1 MFWTVLL
8 AVILV
13 AVVLIRKTFIIVEM
27 RLEVVKERLG
37 KYQKT
42 LKPGFHFLV
51 PFIDRVAYTQEMREE
66 VLDVPSQRCITKDN
80 IEVDVDGILYLKV
93 MDAAKASYGIG
104 DYMKA
109 AINLAQTTMRS
120 EIGKITLDDTF
131 SEREAMNEN
140 IVQEI
145 DKASDPWGVKVMR
158 YEIRDIEPSS
168 QVIQTLEKQMEAERD
183 KRAEITLST
192 GERDARINVSRGDRQ
207 AAILHSE
214 GRRQQRINE
223 AQGSAKEMELLAG
236 ATARGIERI
245 AEAIATPGGALAVK
259 ARLTEQ
265 FIDELGYILD
275 GADISVLP
283 IEAAN
288 LKTFFE
294 GVATVSDPLR
304 DHR

>member
-1 MFWTVLL
+1 
-8 AVILV
+8 
-13 AVVLIRKTFIIVEM
+13 
-27 RLEVVKERLG
+27 
-37 KYQKT
+37 
-42 LKPGFHFLV
+42 
-51 PFIDRVAYTQEMREE
+51 
-66 VLDVPSQRCITKDN
+66 
-80 IEVDVDGILYLKV
+80 
-93 MDAAKASYGIG
+93 
-104 DYMKA
+104 
-109 AINLAQTTMRS
+109 
-120 EIGKITLDDTF
+120 
-131 SEREAMNEN
+131 
-140 IVQEI
+140 
-145 DKASDPWGVKVMR
+145 
-158 YEIRDIEPSS
+158 
-168 QVIQTLEKQMEAERD
+168 VIQTLEKQMEAERD

-294 GVATVSDPLR
+294 GVATVSDPVR
-304 DHR
+304 GTN

>member
-1 MFWTVLL
+1 MWTALL
-8 AVILV
+8 IIILV

-27 RLEVVKERLG
+27 RNEVVKERLG

-158 YEIRDIEPSS
+158 YEIRDIEPST

-192 GERDARINVSRGDRQ
+192 GERDARINVSRGERQ
-207 AAILHSE
+207 SAILLSE

-223 AQGSAKEMELLAG
+223 AKGSAREMELLAT
-236 ATARGIERI
+236 ATARGSC
-245 AEAIATPGGALAVK
+245 P
-259 ARLTEQ
+259 ARSKRYTRPLLTS
-265 FIDELGYILD
+265 FIHGSPSGPISMSLG
-275 GADISVLP
+275 
-283 IEAAN
+283 E
-288 LKTFFE
+288 
-294 GVATVSDPLR
+294 
-304 DHR
+304 

>member
-1 MFWTVLL
+1 MWTALL
-8 AVILV
+8 IIILI
-13 AVVLIRKTFIIVEM
+13 AIVLIRKTFIIVEM
-27 RLEVVKERLG
+27 RNEVVKERLG

-131 SEREAMNEN
+131 SERETMNEN

-158 YEIRDIEPSS
+158 YEIRDIEPST

-192 GERDARINVSRGDRQ
+192 GERDARINVSRGERQ
-207 AAILHSE
+207 SAILLSE

-223 AQGSAKEMELLAG
+223 AKGSAQEMELLAT

-245 AEAIATPGGALAVK
+245 AEAIAAPGGGLAVK

-275 GADISVLP
+275 GAEISVLP
-283 IEAAN
+283 VEAAN

-294 GVATVSDPLR
+294 GVATVSDPVR
-304 DHR
+304 GTK